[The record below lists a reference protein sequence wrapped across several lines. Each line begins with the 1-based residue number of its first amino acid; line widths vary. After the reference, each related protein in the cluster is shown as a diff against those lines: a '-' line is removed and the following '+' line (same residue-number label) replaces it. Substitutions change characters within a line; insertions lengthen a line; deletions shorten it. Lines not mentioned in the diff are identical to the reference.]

1 MSVILK
7 ADILFI
13 NENSRDV
20 LTIFLDIFLTK
31 YFRKRGVNER

>member
-7 ADILFI
+7 ADFLFI

-31 YFRKRGVNER
+31 YFHKRGVNER